1 MVLVIK
7 VQHRDL
13 GEFSRG
19 ATGTRVVRRFRQADD
34 VGVRVR
40 WQKGH
45 RTVTRT
51 VIGIVP
57 KAQNQDHDRLDFAKL
72 FFNSRSSYN
81 LQMTRVYSILLLRNN
96 QIKKLI

>member
-1 MVLVIK
+1 MVLVVE

-45 RTVTRT
+45 RTVARA

-57 KAQNQDHDRLDFAKL
+57 KTQNQDHDRLDFVKCSLAIVQVT
-72 FFNSRSSYN
+72 N
-81 LQMTRVYSILLLRNN
+81 LTKRQRAYSPFLATKLLLNN
-96 QIKKLI
+96 